1 MQSDTTVGSIAA
13 VFSEK
18 AAIITPT
25 HGEKILQIQLSKVIL
40 SRGGSRINLR
50 VPQNFTKKTDHTND
64 IICRKIMDSAKSKI
78 LQF

>member
-40 SRGGSRINLR
+40 SRGGARINLR
-50 VPQNFTKKTDHTND
+50 VL
-64 IICRKIMDSAKSKI
+64 RKI
-78 LQF
+78 LQKKLIIEMI

>member
-18 AAIITPT
+18 AAIITLT

-40 SRGGSRINLR
+40 SRGGARINLR
-50 VPQNFTKKTDHTND
+50 VL
-64 IICRKIMDSAKSKI
+64 RKI
-78 LQF
+78 LQKKLIIEMI

>member
-25 HGEKILQIQLSKVIL
+25 HGEKILQIQLSKVML
-40 SRGGSRINLR
+40 SRGGARINLR
-50 VPQNFTKKTDHTND
+50 VL
-64 IICRKIMDSAKSKI
+64 RKI
-78 LQF
+78 LQKKLIIEMI

>member
-40 SRGGSRINLR
+40 SRGEARINLR
-50 VPQNFTKKTDHTND
+50 VL
-64 IICRKIMDSAKSKI
+64 RKI
-78 LQF
+78 LQKKLIIEMI

>member
-1 MQSDTTVGSIAA
+1 MQSDTTVGSRAA

-40 SRGGSRINLR
+40 SRGGARINLR
-50 VPQNFTKKTDHTND
+50 VL
-64 IICRKIMDSAKSKI
+64 RKI
-78 LQF
+78 LQKKLIIEMI